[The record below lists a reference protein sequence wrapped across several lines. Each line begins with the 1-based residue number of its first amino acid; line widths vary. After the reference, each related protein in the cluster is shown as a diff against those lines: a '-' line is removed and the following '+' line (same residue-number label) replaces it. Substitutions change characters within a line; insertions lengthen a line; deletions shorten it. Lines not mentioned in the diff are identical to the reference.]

1 MESSLGYTIVWFGP
15 LKVTVPLF
23 GEQKNSLLST
33 LYRTGR
39 AGFFSA
45 LEGIPRT

>member
-1 MESSLGYTIVWFGP
+1 MKSSLDYTIVWFGP
-15 LKVTVPLF
+15 LSVTVPLF
-23 GEQKNSLLST
+23 GELKSSLLST
-33 LYRTGR
+33 LYRTVR